1 MTSKDDFTL
10 PTELHDQVAECQ
22 VVRAS
27 PEHNGKLLM
36 IFLTSSAR
44 AKARQ
49 GQAPNVTAGRRQP
62 PPFLLISR
70 GLN

>member
-27 PEHNGKLLM
+27 PEHKREVVGDILD
-36 IFLTSSAR
+36 IFSAR
-44 AKARQ
+44 RC
-49 GQAPNVTAGRRQP
+49 VRIRR
-62 PPFLLISR
+62 LM
-70 GLN
+70 